1 MAAVSTIQGII
12 QVILKSAINPL
23 VPILIGIAIIFFAWG
38 LFNYLKTG
46 LGDKS
51 ELEGAKSLMFWG
63 VIIIFVMFSVWGL
76 ALIFQN
82 IFFGDDVPMDA
93 PDIPYKFWLI

>member
-1 MAAVSTIQGII
+1 MTGTIQSII
-12 QVILKSAINPL
+12 QVILKSMIDPL
-23 VPILIGIAIIFFAWG
+23 VPILIGIAIILFAWG

-46 LGDKS
+46 MGDKT

-63 VIIIFVMFSVWGL
+63 AIIIFVMFSVWGL

-82 IFFGDDVPMDA
+82 IFFGDNVPMSA
-93 PDIPYKFWLI
+93 PEIPNKF